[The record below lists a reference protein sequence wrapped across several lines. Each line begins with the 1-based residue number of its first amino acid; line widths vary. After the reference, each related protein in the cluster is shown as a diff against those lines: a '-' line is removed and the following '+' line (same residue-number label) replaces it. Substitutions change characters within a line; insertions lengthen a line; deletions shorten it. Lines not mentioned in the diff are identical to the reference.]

1 MGFRFK
7 LRLALGLCLAAALSF
22 AQNVGEIRLAV
33 KDATGASVRAAGTIE
48 GLATGVHRD
57 FETDDKGLHA
67 FTGLP
72 FGIYAI
78 DVKRDGFAPQALR
91 VEVRTEAP
99 VIESVMLAVAA
110 VETTVLVHEAETL
123 LNPEAVS
130 SAQFTGP
137 DQLRTRASSAP
148 GRSVIDMVNS
158 QPGWV
163 LEANGVLHPRGS
175 EYDVQY
181 VIDGIPLYDNRSPA
195 FAQSLGID
203 EFESMT
209 MRTAGIPA
217 EFGRSMGGVVEIKTD
232 HDAVTGLHGQV
243 NLQGGSFDQK
253 SGFASLQYGK
263 GKNAFGISGEGFMTD
278 RYLDPPVLENYT
290 NHGSGGSIAGRF
302 GRNWNATDTTQ
313 AYFTSHR
320 SGFLVPNELL
330 QQEAGQRQDR
340 SAAETSGQISHTHLF
355 SPNVVLQVRGM
366 VRDTSA
372 ELWSNRLSTPIL
384 PTQDRGF
391 REGYFGGSLSVKLGS
406 HEFKAG
412 ADALFDSIHED
423 FSYRILAYRLNGV
436 RIFDRDVP
444 ATFHF
449 LDQQDGRQ
457 QSAFV
462 QDQWHH
468 GHWAVSAGLRA
479 DHYNIVA
486 DETAWSPRLG
496 VAYSLPA
503 AGLVLRASYDRIFQ
517 PPAIENLLL
526 ASTDLVEQLGGEGV
540 FLPLRPAH
548 GNYYEA
554 GFSKSLLSKLRLD
567 GSWYLRRVDNFSDDS
582 LLFNTGVSFPITF
595 AHADIHGYEAKLE
608 VPRWGRFSGF
618 ASYSNMLG
626 VGRLPVAGG
635 LFLGDDADAVAG
647 VGSFP
652 ISQDQRNTLRARV
665 RVAAHRRAWFAVAS
679 SYSSGL
685 PVDIDGTPNM
695 DFIGEQYGDQI
706 LSKVN
711 FDRGRIRPSASL
723 DVSVGVS
730 LYQREHRTVRL
741 QGDVFNLFDRL
752 NLINFA
758 GVLSGTAVEAG
769 RNFAIRLNATF

>member
-1 MGFRFK
+1 M
-7 LRLALGLCLAAALSF
+7 LRLAAALCLAAGLSF
-22 AQNVGEIRLAV
+22 GQNVGEIRLAV

-57 FETDDKGLHA
+57 FQTDEKGLHA

-78 DVKRDGFAPQALR
+78 DVKRDGFAPLALR

-99 VIESVMLAVAA
+99 VIETVMLAVAA

-148 GRSVIDMVNS
+148 GRSVIDLVNS

-195 FAQSLGID
+195 FAQSLGVD

-217 EFGRSMGGVVEIKTD
+217 EFGRSLGGVVEIKTD
-232 HDAVTGLHGQV
+232 HDAASGLHGQV
-243 NLQGGSFDQK
+243 SLQGGSFDQK

-278 RYLDPPVLENYT
+278 RYLDPPVQENFT
-290 NHGSGGSIAGRF
+290 NHGSGGSVAGRF
-302 GRNWNATDTTQ
+302 GRYWNATDSTQ

-366 VRDTSA
+366 ARDTSA
-372 ELWSNRLSTPIL
+372 ELWSNQLSTPIL
-384 PTQDRGF
+384 PIQDRGF

-406 HEFKAG
+406 HELKTG
-412 ADALFDSIHED
+412 ADALFDSIHEN
-423 FSYRILAYRLNGV
+423 FSYSITAYNIGEFP
-436 RIFDRDVP
+436 IFDPNVP
-444 ATFHF
+444 PTFHF
-449 LDQQDGRQ
+449 LDQRSGRQ

-462 QDQWHH
+462 QDQWHR
-468 GHWAVSAGLRA
+468 GHLAVSAGVRV

-486 DETAWSPRLG
+486 GETAWSPRLG

-540 FLPLRPAH
+540 FLPLRPAR

-567 GSWYLRRVDNFSDDS
+567 ASWYLRHVDNFSDDS

-595 AHADIHGYEAKLE
+595 MHADVHGYEAKLE

-618 ASYSNMLG
+618 ASYSNMQG

-665 RVAAHRRAWFAVAS
+665 RVEAQRRVWFAVAS

-685 PVDIDGTPNM
+685 PVELDGPADL
-695 DFIGEQYGDQI
+695 DFIAQQYGDRI

-711 FDRGRIRPSASL
+711 FDRGRVRPSASL
-723 DVSVGVS
+723 DASVGVS

-769 RNFAIRLNATF
+769 RTFAIRLNATF

>member
-1 MGFRFK
+1 MFV
-7 LRLALGLCLAAALSF
+7 LRLAAVLCLGAALSY

-33 KDATGASVRAAGTIE
+33 KDATGASVQAGGTIE

-57 FETDDKGLHA
+57 FQTDDKGLHT

-78 DVKRDGFAPQALR
+78 DVKRDGFAPKSLR

-99 VIESVMLAVAA
+99 VMEGVTLAVAA

-130 SAQFTGP
+130 SAQFAGP

-148 GRSVIDMVNS
+148 GRSVIDIVNA

-195 FAQSLGID
+195 FAQSLGVD

-209 MRTAGIPA
+209 MRTSGIPA
-217 EFGRSMGGVVEIKTD
+217 EFGRSLGGVVEIKTD
-232 HDAVTGLHGQV
+232 HDAVSGLHGQLS
-243 NLQGGSFDQK
+243 LQGGSFDQK
-253 SGFASLQYGK
+253 SGFASLQYGE

-302 GRNWNATDTTQ
+302 ERNWNATDSTQ
-313 AYFTSHR
+313 MYFTSHR

-330 QQEAGQRQDR
+330 QEDAGQREDR

-372 ELWSNRLSTPIL
+372 ELWSNELSTPIL
-384 PTQDRGF
+384 PMQDRGF
-391 REGYFGGSLSVKLGS
+391 REGYLGGSLSVKLGS
-406 HEFKAG
+406 HEFKTG
-412 ADALFDSIHED
+412 ADALFDSIHEN
-423 FSYRILAYRLNGV
+423 FGYRITAYNIGDV
-436 RIFDRDVP
+436 SIFDPSVP
-444 ATFHF
+444 PTFHF
-449 LDQQDGRQ
+449 QDQRGGRQ

-462 QDQWHH
+462 QDQWHR
-468 GHWAVSAGLRA
+468 GHWAVSAGVRV

-526 ASTDLVEQLGGEGV
+526 ASTDLVDQLGGQGA

-567 GSWYLRRVDNFSDDS
+567 ASWYLRRLDNFSDDS

-595 AHADIHGYEAKLE
+595 THADIHGYETKLE

-635 LFLGDDADAVAG
+635 LFLGDDAAAVSGA
-647 VGSFP
+647 GSFP

-665 RVAAHRRAWFAVAS
+665 RVEAQRRVWFAVAS

-685 PVDIDGTPNM
+685 PVDLNGPADLG
-695 DFIGEQYGDQI
+695 FISQQYGPQI

-723 DVSVGVS
+723 DVSVGVN
-730 LYQREHRTVRL
+730 LYQQEHRSVRL
-741 QGDVFNLFDRL
+741 QADIFNLFDRL

-758 GVLSGTAVEAG
+758 GVLSGTAVDAG

>member
-1 MGFRFK
+1 MPR
-7 LRLALGLCLAAALSF
+7 LAAALCLTAALSLG
-22 AQNVGEIRLAV
+22 QNVGEIRLAV
-33 KDATGASVRAAGTIE
+33 KDATGASVRAGGTIE

-57 FETDDKGLHA
+57 FETDDKGLHS

-78 DVKRDGFAPQALR
+78 DVKRDGFAPKALR

-99 VIESVMLAVAA
+99 VAESVTLAVAA

-123 LNPEAVS
+123 LNPDAVS
-130 SAQFTGP
+130 STQFAGP

-148 GRSVIDMVNS
+148 GRSVIDLVNS

-195 FAQSLGID
+195 FAQSLGVD

-209 MRTAGIPA
+209 MRTSGIPA
-217 EFGRSMGGVVEIKTD
+217 EFGRSLGGVVEIKTD
-232 HDAVTGLHGQV
+232 HDAVSGLHGQLS
-243 NLQGGSFDQK
+243 LQGGSFDQK
-253 SGFASLQYGK
+253 SGFASLQYGE

-302 GRNWNATDTTQ
+302 ERNWNATDSTQ
-313 AYFTSHR
+313 MYFTSHR

-330 QQEAGQRQDR
+330 QEDAGQREDR

-372 ELWSNRLSTPIL
+372 ELWSNELSTPIL
-384 PTQDRGF
+384 PMQDRGF
-391 REGYFGGSLSVKLGS
+391 REGYLGGSLSVKLGS
-406 HEFKAG
+406 HEFKTG
-412 ADALFDSIHED
+412 ADALFDSIHEN
-423 FSYRILAYRLNGV
+423 FGYRITAYNIGDV
-436 RIFDRDVP
+436 SIFDPSVP
-444 ATFHF
+444 PTFHF
-449 LDQQDGRQ
+449 QDQRGGRQ

-462 QDQWHH
+462 QDQWHR
-468 GHWAVSAGLRA
+468 GHWAVSAGVRV

-526 ASTDLVEQLGGEGV
+526 ASTDLVDQLGGQGA

-567 GSWYLRRVDNFSDDS
+567 ASWYLRRLDNFSDDS

-595 AHADIHGYEAKLE
+595 THADIHGYETKLE

-626 VGRLPVAGG
+626 VGRLPVGGG
-635 LFLGDDADAVAG
+635 LFLGDDAAAVSGA
-647 VGSFP
+647 GSFP

-665 RVAAHRRAWFAVAS
+665 RVEAQRRVWFAVAS

-685 PVDIDGTPNM
+685 PVDLNGPADLG
-695 DFIGEQYGDQI
+695 FISQQYGPQI

-723 DVSVGVS
+723 DVSVGVN
-730 LYQREHRTVRL
+730 LYQQEHRSVRL
-741 QGDVFNLFDRL
+741 QADVFNLFDRL

-758 GVLSGTAVEAG
+758 GVLSGTAVDAG

>member
-1 MGFRFK
+1 MFV
-7 LRLALGLCLAAALSF
+7 LRLAAVLCLGAALSY

-33 KDATGASVRAAGTIE
+33 KDATGASVQAGGTIE

-57 FETDDKGLHA
+57 FQTDDKGLHT

-78 DVKRDGFAPQALR
+78 DVKRDGFAPKSLR

-99 VIESVMLAVAA
+99 VMEGVTLAVAA

-130 SAQFTGP
+130 SAQFAGP

-148 GRSVIDMVNS
+148 GRSVIDIVNA

-195 FAQSLGID
+195 FAQSLGVD

-209 MRTAGIPA
+209 MRTSGIPA
-217 EFGRSMGGVVEIKTD
+217 EFGRSLGGVVEIKTD
-232 HDAVTGLHGQV
+232 HDAVSGLHGQLS
-243 NLQGGSFDQK
+243 LQGGSFDQK
-253 SGFASLQYGK
+253 SGFASLQYGE

-302 GRNWNATDTTQ
+302 ERNWNATDSTQ
-313 AYFTSHR
+313 MYFTSHR

-330 QQEAGQRQDR
+330 QEVAGQREDR

-372 ELWSNRLSTPIL
+372 ELWSNELSTPIL
-384 PTQDRGF
+384 PMQDRGF
-391 REGYFGGSLSVKLGS
+391 REGYLGGSLSVKLGS
-406 HEFKAG
+406 HEFKTG
-412 ADALFDSIHED
+412 ADALFDSIHEN
-423 FSYRILAYRLNGV
+423 FGYRITAYNIGDV
-436 RIFDRDVP
+436 SIFDPSVP
-444 ATFHF
+444 PTFHF
-449 LDQQDGRQ
+449 QDRRGGRQ

-462 QDQWHH
+462 QDQWHR
-468 GHWAVSAGLRA
+468 GHWAVSAGVRV

-526 ASTDLVEQLGGEGV
+526 ASTDLVDQLGGQGA

-567 GSWYLRRVDNFSDDS
+567 ASWYLRRLDNFSDDS

-595 AHADIHGYEAKLE
+595 THADIHGYETKLE

-626 VGRLPVAGG
+626 VGRLPVGGG
-635 LFLGDDADAVAG
+635 LFLGDDAAAVSGA
-647 VGSFP
+647 GSFP

-665 RVAAHRRAWFAVAS
+665 RVEAQRRVWFAVAS

-685 PVDIDGTPNM
+685 PVDLNGPADLG
-695 DFIGEQYGDQI
+695 FISQQYGPQI

-723 DVSVGVS
+723 DVSVGVN
-730 LYQREHRTVRL
+730 LYQQEHRSVRL
-741 QGDVFNLFDRL
+741 QADIFNLFDRL

-758 GVLSGTAVEAG
+758 GVLSGTAVDAG